1 MNETNGEFVMMRW
14 TFARDDARIDVF
26 RSSAEASTQIEVG
39 IGGARRMFR
48 FTERRSVAAFHAGFE
63 HALLET
69 GWRLEGFEPERRSGT
84 DRRAL
89 QRGID
94 RRRALSLVWSR

>member
-1 MNETNGEFVMMRW
+1 MMRW
-14 TFARDDARIDVF
+14 KFTREDGRIDVY
-26 RSSAEASTQIEVG
+26 RSSAETSTQIEVQSA
-39 IGGARRMFR
+39 GAMRTFR
-48 FTERRSVAAFHAGFE
+48 FGDRRSVVAFHAGVE

-69 GWRLEGFEPERRSGT
+69 GWRLEGFEPERRAGS